1 MDLTTYALEQFKS
14 IGGFIKNNNYN
25 IVEVREDYCKLE
37 GTITETSLNNL
48 NMAHGGYLFG
58 LADTAGGIAAMTGG
72 RGVVTINSSI
82 SYVKPARGSK
92 LTAIAKP
99 LQKGNTIATFEIEI
113 LDDENDLVSKATITY
128 RYIK

>member
-37 GTITETSLNNL
+37 GIITETSLNNL

-92 LTAIAKP
+92 LTAIAEL

-113 LDDENDLVSKATITY
+113 FDDENDLVSKATITY